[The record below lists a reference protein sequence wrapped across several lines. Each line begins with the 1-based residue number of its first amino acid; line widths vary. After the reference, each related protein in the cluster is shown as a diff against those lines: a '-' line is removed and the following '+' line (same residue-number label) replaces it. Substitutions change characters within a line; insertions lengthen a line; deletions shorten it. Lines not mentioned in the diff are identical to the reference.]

1 MALSRRLRSSMN
13 VRPDEGAN
21 EKPKRIVFLS
31 VEGTVTEKNYLVL
44 VNKYRT
50 QLGIKSV
57 VQIETLSRG
66 KDTRSDPKSVLG
78 LLEDYLEIR
87 DKGILP
93 EDITSVLSEAG
104 QENYSLIQIQQYLD
118 GKLDGKD
125 SIRFNH
131 ALKLAGI
138 DLDYQKFLSEYNG
151 EDDVFGVV
159 IDRDQENHT
168 EETLTELQAKCAEKG
183 RCYCF
188 ITNPCFEFWLLMH
201 VCDVKREYENMYSD
215 ILKNEKISG
224 KHTFVSKELSEKAGH
239 SKRISEKKF
248 KECYLPNVD
257 AAIERAQDFEQT
269 EKGLLQNIGTN
280 LPQLFRI
287 LREKL

>member
-1 MALSRRLRSSMN
+1 MALSRRLRNSMD
-13 VRPDEGAN
+13 VRPDEGSN
-21 EKPKRIVFLS
+21 EKPKRIIFLS
-31 VEGTVTEKNYLVL
+31 VEGNVTEKNYLNL

-50 QLGIKSV
+50 QLGIRSV
-57 VQIETLSRG
+57 VHIETLSRG

-87 DKGILP
+87 DEGILP
-93 EDITSVLSEAG
+93 EDVNSVLSEAG
-104 QENYSLIQIQQYLD
+104 QEDYSLVQIQQYLD

-125 SIRFNH
+125 SFKFNR

-168 EETLTELQAKCAEKG
+168 EETLTELQTKCAEKG

-201 VCDVKREYENMYSD
+201 VCDVKIEYKNMYSD

-239 SKRISEKKF
+239 SNRISEKKF

-257 AAIERAQDFEQT
+257 TAIERARDFEQT
-269 EKGLLQNIGTN
+269 EEGLLQNIGTN
-280 LPQLFRI
+280 LPQLFQI
-287 LREKL
+287 LREEL